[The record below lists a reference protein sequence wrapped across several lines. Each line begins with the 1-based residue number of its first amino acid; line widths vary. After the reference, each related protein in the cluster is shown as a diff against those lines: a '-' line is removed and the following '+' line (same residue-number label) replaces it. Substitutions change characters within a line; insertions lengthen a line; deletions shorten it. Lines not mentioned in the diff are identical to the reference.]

1 MKNDIQQRAVD
12 LQPIFA
18 IVDEAQFSKPVH
30 EEADSRSGCADHI
43 GERFLTNLGDHR
55 FGHAFLAEMR
65 QQEQNPSESFLARVE
80 ELVD

>member
-1 MKNDIQQRAVD
+1 VKNDIQQRAVD

-55 FGHAFLAEMR
+55 FGTPSLPKCASKSRTLA
-65 QQEQNPSESFLARVE
+65 SLFSL
-80 ELVD
+80 ELKS